1 MAIVFVP
8 WLYIKINDV
17 ITSCPGCIF
26 YEKIKA
32 HSHLLAKYEIMWVIS
47 FKNLSDG
54 KYEALSM
61 IYFLVQ
67 ISIITL

>member
-1 MAIVFVP
+1 MP
-8 WLYIKINDV
+8 YIKINDV

-32 HSHLLAKYEIMWVIS
+32 HCHLLAKYEIIWVIRTGVQV
-47 FKNLSDG
+47 KNLSDG

-67 ISIITL
+67 IYIITL